1 MLSVLREPLR
11 KRFPEEAEGEEELSG
26 RDWEQELTSG
36 NKHHMQRSEVERD
49 PCTDSGRQ
57 QVSREQTHTLGF
69 SW

>member
-1 MLSVLREPLR
+1 MCCQSCMDLSG
-11 KRFPEEAEGEEELSG
+11 RFPEEAGGEEELSG

-49 PCTDSGRQ
+49 SCTDSGRL
-57 QVSREQTHTLGF
+57 QVSQEQTHTLGF